1 MTRAR
6 AIAVDAVVTK
16 DGPRTERRGVIREMP
31 VALVYDGGTEA
42 VMMATPVDLEDFAAG
57 FSLNERIVTA
67 LGQITSLETVDVKR
81 GVEIRMHLAPD
92 RRDAVVGRRRM
103 RAGPAGCGLCGLESL
118 AEALPALPR
127 VVSGLRVS
135 SDAIVAAMQSLETLQ
150 ALNRETGAAHAAAL
164 YRSDQGVT
172 DIREDVG
179 RHNALDKLA
188 GGLAR
193 KGQDARGGV
202 VLMTS
207 RLSVELVQKVVM
219 MGAEV
224 LAGISAPTSL
234 AIEEAERAGL
244 TLAGLVRRDGL
255 VVYAHAERISD
266 AA

>member
-1 MTRAR
+1 MTQSR
-6 AIAVDAVVTK
+6 AITVDVVVTT
-16 DGPRTERRGVIREMP
+16 DGASRAQRRVIREMP
-31 VALVYDGGTEA
+31 VALVFDGGTEA
-42 VMMATPVDLEDFAAG
+42 VMMATPDDLEDFAVG
-57 FSLNERIVTA
+57 FSLNERIITA
-67 LGQITSLETVDVKR
+67 LAQITSLETVDVKR
-81 GVEIRMHLAPD
+81 GVEIRMHLAAD
-92 RRDAVVGRRRM
+92 RREAVVGRRRM
-103 RAGPAGCGLCGLESL
+103 RAGPAGCGLCGIESL

-127 VVSGLRVS
+127 VASALRVS
-135 SDAIVAAMQSLETLQ
+135 SGAIVSAMKSLETLQ

-164 YRSDQGVT
+164 YRPDRGVT

-207 RLSVELVQKVVM
+207 RLSVELVQKAVLM
-219 MGAEV
+219 DAEV

-234 AIEEAERAGL
+234 AIEEAASSGL
-244 TLAGLVRRDGL
+244 TLVGLVRRDGL
-255 VVYAHAERISD
+255 VVYTHAERITD